1 MSTCETLREG
11 SFEDVPKVS
20 VDSAQSCVCRRAE
33 MGPWAEKQGKAAW
46 RVSIWGVENKA
57 CCVNR
62 KLNSQIIM
70 LLKFLLCLRK
80 DK

>member
-1 MSTCETLREG
+1 
-11 SFEDVPKVS
+11 
-20 VDSAQSCVCRRAE
+20 

-46 RVSIWGVENKA
+46 RVSIWDMENKA
-57 CCVNR
+57 HCRSR

-80 DK
+80 NK